1 MVEIVL
7 GNSELIYVLKKG
19 DLKVTYSISF
29 KSYFELNKIYDID
42 GRIKEL
48 LENEMNKYECRNLY
62 E

>member
-1 MVEIVL
+1 MEIIL
-7 GNSELIYVLKKG
+7 GVSEFIYIMKEG
-19 DLKVTYSISF
+19 DLRVTYSIPF
-29 KSYFELNKIYDID
+29 KSYFELSKIYDVD